1 MTVTLPVNCGGELTD
16 AAAADVVAAEALA
29 EPVEAADEPLLV
41 VAAAEATLV
50 VVVAALALALLVAA
64 ALALVVC
71 AALLVAAELDAVL
84 AGAAELL
91 STAVELPLAV
101 AALPPP
107 PQAASR
113 ATAPIPAAPCTLKM
127 SRRRRLI
134 PLTAIP
140 FLPLPPR
147 ERTRPAQQTQTLGA
161 LQIERLERC
170 DATVKRSR
178 RQAARE
184 PTLARAEPR

>member
-16 AAAADVVAAEALA
+16 AAAAEVVAAEALA

-50 VVVAALALALLVAA
+50 VVDAALALALL
-64 ALALVVC
+64 LVVC
-71 AALLVAAELDAVL
+71 AALLVTALLVAAALTADDV
-84 AGAAELL
+84 GATELL
-91 STAVELPLAV
+91 NTAVELPLAV

-113 ATAPIPAAPCTLKM
+113 ATEPIPAAPCKLKM

-140 FLPLPPR
+140 FLSLR
-147 ERTRPAQQTQTLGA
+147 RCGRTRPALRSRTLGA
-161 LQIERLERC
+161 LQM
-170 DATVKRSR
+170 
-178 RQAARE
+178 RQG
-184 PTLARAEPR
+184 